1 MLNKRSDKVELLR
14 IAEAVALEKSIN
26 KEIILSTME
35 SAIQK
40 AAKTRF
46 GFEND
51 IRAKIDRESGD
62 ISLHK
67 VLKIV
72 ENPENPNTEISLK
85 EANKIDL
92 GSENINVYKVE
103 IIEEDKSEE
112 ASEEKLE
119 KSPEN
124 NENNNLKISKRKKDE
139 NIILGDQIFE
149 VLPPVDFGR
158 IAAQTARQV
167 ITQSVRA
174 AERERQYND
183 FIDKKGEILSGIVKR
198 LEYGNVIV
206 DLNRSEAIIRKEE
219 LIPREIL
226 KNGDRIKAYCYDVV
240 RENKGQ
246 QIHLSRAH
254 PKFMEKLFF
263 QEVPEIY
270 DGIIEI
276 KHSAR
281 DPGSRAKICVSSKDS
296 SIDPVGACV
305 GMRGSRVQSVVNEL
319 HGEKIDIVHWSEDTA
334 ALIVSALA
342 PAEIQKVIIDDQ
354 NKKVEVI
361 LTEEN
366 LSKAIGRRGQ
376 NVRLASKLIDY
387 EIDILT
393 EKEESEKKQSDF
405 KEKTEVF
412 TKNLE
417 VDETLGQLL
426 VAEGY
431 SSIEE
436 INQAPIEE
444 ISKIE
449 AIDEATAKEL
459 KERADDYLKKE
470 KEIIEK
476 KLNELGIEDSL
487 INLNGLTPGMLVTLG
502 EKKVKT
508 LVEFAELSTDEL
520 IGSYDEKK
528 GKRFKIEGYLEEFA
542 LTRVEADNLIL
553 SARNIAFK

>member
-14 IAEAVALEKSIN
+14 IVEAVALEKSID

-51 IRAKIDRESGD
+51 IRATIDRESGD
-62 ISLHK
+62 ITLHK

-72 ENPENPNTEISLK
+72 ENPENPNTEISLI
-85 EANKIDL
+85 EANKIDFTNI
-92 GSENINVYKVE
+92 NINVYKVE
-103 IIEEDKSEE
+103 NLEEDKTEE
-112 ASEEKLE
+112 SPEETLE
-119 KSPEN
+119 KP
-124 NENNNLKISKRKKDE
+124 NENVKEYDLKISKKEDGE
-139 NIILGDQIFE
+139 SISLGDQIFE

-167 ITQSVRA
+167 ITQNVRA

-226 KNGDRIKAYCYDVV
+226 KNGDRIKAYCYDVI

-254 PKFMEKLFF
+254 PKFMEKLFT

-276 KHSAR
+276 KNSAR
-281 DPGSRAKICVSSKDS
+281 DPGSRAKICVTSKDS

-305 GMRGSRVQSVVNEL
+305 GMRGSRVQAVVNEL
-319 HGEKIDIVHWSEDTA
+319 HGEKIDIVSWSEDTA

-342 PAEIQKVIIDDQ
+342 PAEIQKVIIDEQ

-376 NVRLASKLIDY
+376 NVRLASKLINY

-393 EKEESEKKQSDF
+393 EKEESEKKQTDF

-412 TKNLE
+412 TKSLE
-417 VDETLGQLL
+417 VDEILGQLL

-431 SSIEE
+431 SSVDE
-436 INQAPIEE
+436 INQASIEE

-449 AIDEATAKEL
+449 AIDDATAKEL
-459 KERADDYLKKE
+459 KERADEYLKKE

-476 KLNELGIEDSL
+476 KLNELGLEDLL
-487 INLNGLTPGMLVTLG
+487 INFKGLTPGMLVTLG
-502 EKKVKT
+502 EKKIKT
-508 LVEFAELSTDEL
+508 LLEFAELSTDEL
-520 IGSYDEKK
+520 IGSYDEKN

-542 LTRVEADNLIL
+542 LTRAEADSLIL
-553 SARNIAFK
+553 SARDIAFK

>member
-1 MLNKRSDKVELLR
+1 MLNQRSDKLELLR
-14 IAEAVALEKSIN
+14 IAEAVANEKSID
-26 KEIILSTME
+26 KEIILTSME

-46 GFEND
+46 GSEND
-51 IRAKIDRESGD
+51 IRVIINRESGD

-72 ENPENPNTEISLK
+72 EKPENLDTEISLNHAIEK
-85 EANKIDL
+85 EKKEDI
-92 GSENINVYKVE
+92 KVG
-103 IIEEDKSEE
+103 
-112 ASEEKLE
+112 
-119 KSPEN
+119 
-124 NENNNLKISKRKKDE
+124 DE
-139 NIILGDQIFE
+139 IFE
-149 VLPPVDFGR
+149 QLPPVDFGR

-183 FIDKKGEILSGIVKR
+183 FIEKKGEILSGTIKR
-198 LEYGNVIV
+198 LEYSNVIV

-226 KNGDRIKAYCYDVV
+226 KTGDRIKAYCYDVV

-246 QIHLSRAH
+246 QIFLSRAH

-276 KHSAR
+276 KSSAR
-281 DPGSRAKICVSSKDS
+281 DPGSRAKICVNSKDS

-319 HGEKIDIVHWSEDTA
+319 HGEKIDIVHWSEDPA
-334 ALIVSALA
+334 ALVVSALA
-342 PAEIQKVIIDDQ
+342 PAEIQKVIID
-354 NKKVEVI
+354 NESRRIEVI
-361 LTEEN
+361 LSEDN

-393 EKEESEKKQSDF
+393 EKEESDKRQTEF
-405 KEKTEVF
+405 KDKTDVF
-412 TKNLE
+412 IKNLE

-426 VAEGY
+426 VAEGF
-431 SSIEE
+431 SSIQE
-436 INQAPIEE
+436 ISQAKVEE

-449 AIDEATAKEL
+449 AIDDNTAKEL
-459 KERADDYLKKE
+459 KERAEEYLKKE
-470 KEIIEK
+470 KEDISK
-476 KLNELGIEDSL
+476 KLKELGVEDAL
-487 INLNGLTPGMLVTLG
+487 INLEGLTQGMLVTLG
-502 EKKVKT
+502 EKKIKT
-508 LVEFAELSTDEL
+508 LKDFAELSTDEL
-520 IGSYDEKK
+520 VGGYDEIK
-528 GKRFKIEGYLEEFA
+528 GKRFKIDGYLEEFA
-542 LTRVEADNLIL
+542 LSKIEAESLIM
-553 SARNIAFK
+553 